1 MQSAPVLQCL
11 RKRGQL
17 HDSEIAAAT
26 GIPLAKV
33 RASLSELA
41 AKGEVSQCTVIKF
54 DDGKEVRGILA
65 RISGYTPPRA
75 AGREPG
81 AKN

>member
-1 MQSAPVLQCL
+1 MQSTPVLQCL

-26 GIPLAKV
+26 GLTLAKV

-41 AKGEVSQCTVIKF
+41 ATGQVSQCTVIKF
-54 DDGKEVRGILA
+54 DAGKETRGILA

-75 AGREPG
+75 AGREPS

>member
-1 MQSAPVLQCL
+1 MESTPVLQCL

-26 GIPLAKV
+26 GLPLAKV
-33 RASLSELA
+33 RAALSELA
-41 AKGEVSQCTVIKF
+41 ATGQVSQCTVIKF
-54 DDGKEVRGILA
+54 DDGKEIRGILA

-75 AGREPG
+75 AGREPN
-81 AKN
+81 AKH